1 MFIKFVIYKRIK
13 EISKIN
19 RIRIYCGTTLCYHH
33 RCLHGHVSSFC
44 QFRDQVQITHDQIQ
58 SAFFSKLPL
67 EIRMEIYKKVLG
79 QRNIHLGQD
88 KLIRPTTLRIFAC
101 NRDDDFTNYHLD
113 CYTPKERAN
122 RDKEPKLALLSLP
135 QSCRKM

>member
-1 MFIKFVIYKRIK
+1 MVFQMLRRLRPPK
-13 EISKIN
+13 
-19 RIRIYCGTTLCYHH
+19 HH
-33 RCLHGHVSSFC
+33 RRKDPRYDTSLPPPLPSRTCVLTLPIPG
-44 QFRDQVQITHDQIQ
+44 DQVQTTHDQIE
-58 SAFFSKLPL
+58 SAFFSKPPL

-88 KLIRPTTLRIFAC
+88 KLIRPTTLRMFAC